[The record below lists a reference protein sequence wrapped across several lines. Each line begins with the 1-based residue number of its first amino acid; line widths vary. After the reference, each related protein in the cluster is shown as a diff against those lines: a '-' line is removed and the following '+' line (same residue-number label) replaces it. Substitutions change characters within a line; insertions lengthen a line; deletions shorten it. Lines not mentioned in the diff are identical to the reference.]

1 MSTVIYEIT
10 SASWWRAAGARAL
23 RTAVSVLLPFFMAG
37 ATTILELDWLLVG
50 STVGLAVILSIGT
63 SLAGLKEV
71 TGDGV
76 PKHIALGIRS
86 LKTFAQT
93 FISFIGAAALLQE
106 VDWNAGFLLAVSA
119 TIVTILQG
127 ILLEV
132 PEAER
137 DFTGNVVE

>member
-1 MSTVIYEIT
+1 MSNVMYEIT

-23 RTAVSVLLPFFMAG
+23 RTAVTVLLPFFLAG
-37 ATTILELDWLLVG
+37 SVLEVNWLLAG
-50 STVGLAVILSIGT
+50 STVGLAVILSIVT

-93 FISFIGAAALLQE
+93 FASFIGASILITD
-106 VDWNAGFLLAVSA
+106 VDWQNGFVLAVSA
-119 TIVTILQG
+119 TVVTILQSA
-127 ILLEV
+127 LLEL

-137 DFTGNVVE
+137 NFTGNVVE